1 MRHRHRGDC
10 PDFVLPHAS
19 QSRGVRPIK
28 TAPHRAFALLVAAAS
43 VHCSTAPEGN
53 TQRPPPVSA
62 SSGGQVTT
70 APDRSAQVAP
80 AALAPTPPPPTEREL
95 LVLAEQSAP
104 SGARRVLATART
116 LIDDEVIIRGTCFT
130 WLNAVYRQA
139 GGRFS
144 TVFSG
149 DRRGRYASADQLA
162 PGDWVRFVNHSY
174 GGVTHSAIF
183 IAWIDRAS
191 STALTVSYPGE
202 RRETPG
208 RYREYALTS
217 VYQIDRMRE

>member
-1 MRHRHRGDC
+1 VTSHRHRA
-10 PDFVLPHAS
+10 L
-19 QSRGVRPIK
+19 
-28 TAPHRAFALLVAAAS
+28 ALLFAVAS
-43 VHCSTAPEGN
+43 VHCSTAPEADARSG
-53 TQRPPPVSA
+53 PSLAA
-62 SSGGQVTT
+62 SSGGQVAT
-70 APDRSAQVAP
+70 APVQVAQVVP
-80 AALAPTPPPPTEREL
+80 AQVVPAPPPPRPTEREL
-95 LVLAEQSAP
+95 LLEAEQRAP
-104 SGARRVLATART
+104 SGTRRVLATART
-116 LIDDEVIIRGTCFT
+116 LIDDEVVIRGTCFT

-144 TVFSG
+144 TVYSG

-202 RRETPG
+202 RREVPG